1 MDHKHVTRA
10 GLGIALLWATPSHAQ
25 PEPQPRSPYLVI
37 DAPAHAAGR
46 FGARV
51 DLDQDLLLVA
61 GSWNS
66 STGFVEAYLYSPSTG
81 EPLGTLTTPA
91 TGNPSFVPAATLA
104 GDTAL
109 IANEPSAACNVYQ
122 FDVSNPAAPVLV
134 RALTHPDGGNQSLFG
149 GALALG
155 RGLVFVADE
164 SYPQPNDVFGA
175 VFVFDIATGQP
186 VGRLDPPPGSA
197 PFGQFG
203 SQVKAQ
209 NDLVIVCDADNAVH
223 LFDIANLSFIST
235 ITKPNPTLGGGFG
248 ADVALAGNDLFVG
261 ADNGRAV
268 FRYNVSDPSTPVL
281 LSTFIPKLDGQLHN
295 GFGFAL
301 NAEDSSLVVG
311 APSATV
317 DGITSGSAFV
327 FNLPVISQRHRLTT
341 NSPVS
346 GGFVGAAVDIRENII
361 AVGEASTTSPT
372 APGRVLVYHPGSGPG
387 CRADMNADGIVDS
400 ADLYLIIDNF
410 SFNSQAPFLR
420 SWCDQNNDGF
430 CTPADFTAWI
440 ANYNLGCSGT

>member
-1 MDHKHVTRA
+1 MDHKHVTRV
-10 GLGIALLWATPSHAQ
+10 GLGITLLLAAQTHAR
-25 PEPQPRSPYLVI
+25 PEPQPRAPHLTI
-37 DAPAHAAGR
+37 NAPAHAAGR

-51 DLDQDLLLVA
+51 HLDQNLLLVA

-91 TGNPSFVPAATLA
+91 TGNPSFIPAAALA

-109 IANEPSAACNVYQ
+109 VADEPFAAGNVYQ
-122 FDVSNPAAPVLV
+122 FDVSDPAAPVLV
-134 RALTHPDGGNQSLFG
+134 RTLTHPDDGGQSMFG

-155 RGLVFVADE
+155 GGLAFVADE
-164 SYPQPNDVFGA
+164 SYLQPNNVFGA
-175 VFVFDIATGQP
+175 VFVFDLATGQL
-186 VGRLDPPPGSA
+186 VGRLDPPPASA

-203 SQVKAQ
+203 SQVKVQDNLA
-209 NDLVIVCDADNAVH
+209 IVCDIDSAVH
-223 LFDIANLSFIST
+223 LFDIASLGLIST

-248 ADVALAGNDLFVG
+248 ADVALAGDELFVG
-261 ADNGRAV
+261 ADIGRAV
-268 FRYNVSDPSTPVL
+268 FQYNISNPSAPDL
-281 LSTFIPKLDGQLHN
+281 LSTFIPKLDGQQRQ

-301 NAEDSSLVVG
+301 SAEDTSLVVG

-327 FNLPVISQRHRLTT
+327 FNLPVVSQRHRLTT
-341 NSPVS
+341 DAPVAS
-346 GGFVGAAVDIRENII
+346 GFIGTAVDIRENTV

-372 APGRVLVYHPGSGPG
+372 APGRVMVYHPGSGPG
-387 CRADMNADGIVDS
+387 CLADMNADGIVD
-400 ADLYLIIDNF
+400 AVDLNLLIDNF

-420 SWCDQNNDGF
+420 SWCDQNGDGF
-430 CTPADFTAWI
+430 CTPADFTAWL
-440 ANYNLGCSGT
+440 ANYNTGC